1 MAAKIPDIGAKRG
14 VGSNHGAPMIHMV
27 SLEPDFCE
35 DCDKTGG
42 GPRQYTIK

>member
-1 MAAKIPDIGAKRG
+1 MAAKMPDIGAKRRL
-14 VGSNHGAPMIHMV
+14 GSGHGGPHHMV
-27 SLEPDFCE
+27 TLEPDFCE